1 MVLRSIIYGKIY
13 GKIVGRIKIKCN
25 FAIQENDKN
34 INIK

>member
-1 MVLRSIIYGKIY
+1 MELLSIIYGKIC
-13 GKIVGRIKIKCN
+13 GKIVGRIKKKRK